1 MNNFLK
7 KTICILLSAV
17 LLAALV
23 SGCGKQAGAAEN
35 STQETTAVTT
45 APARQVRDG
54 IQTLLVICLD
64 AFDAPGDSGAY
75 RNGNRADLI
84 MLMVIDEALGKTTA
98 LQLNPDTMVPFTPP
112 GASEALEVP
121 LGLVYSYGSGG
132 SDSCLSGS
140 KAVSGLLGG
149 IPIDHYMTFTMD
161 SIPIVNDMI
170 GGVTV
175 DITDDFPEEYPA
187 LQKGENVTLS
197 GESAAAFFRFRADD
211 DVDNEAHME
220 RQRGYMAGLYSPFL
234 KNAGQENF
242 LTKLTLQ
249 LGERFTT
256 DLTLSQMMQMLQSLE
271 TYPLDESILTL
282 RGTAG
287 KSDGQF
293 RFRADTDWLERVTD
307 QLFFA

>member
-1 MNNFLK
+1 MNKNLK
-7 KTICILLSAV
+7 KTIWILLSAV

-23 SGCGKQAGAAEN
+23 SGCGKLAGAGESSAR
-35 STQETTAVTT
+35 ETTAMTT

-98 LQLNPDTMVPFTPP
+98 LQLNPDTLVPFTPP

-271 TYPLDESILTL
+271 TYPLDENILTL
-282 RGTAG
+282 RGTAEI
-287 KSDGQF
+287 SDGQF
-293 RFRADTDWLERVTD
+293 QFHADTDWLNQTAER
-307 QLFFA
+307 LFFE

>member
-1 MNNFLK
+1 MNNLLK
-7 KTICILLSAV
+7 KTICILLSTV
-17 LLAALV
+17 TLAAMV
-23 SGCGKQAGAAEN
+23 SGCGKVPAAE
-35 STQETTAVTT
+35 SSAQETTAATT
-45 APARQVRDG
+45 APVRQVREG

-64 AFDAPGDSGAY
+64 AFDAPSDSGAY

-98 LQLNPDTMVPFTPP
+98 LQLNPDTVVPFTPP

-140 KAVSGLLGG
+140 KAVSNLLGG
-149 IPIDHYMTFTMD
+149 VPVDHYMTFTMD

-197 GESAAAFFRFRADD
+197 GESAADFFRFRADD
-211 DVDNEAHME
+211 DVDNESHME

-234 KNAGQENF
+234 ENAGQESF

-271 TYPLDESILTL
+271 TYPLDETIVTL
-282 RGTAG
+282 RGTAET
-287 KSDGQF
+287 SDGQF
-293 RFRADTDWLERVTD
+293 RFHADTDWLEQLTE
-307 QLFFA
+307 QLFFG

>member
-1 MNNFLK
+1 MNNLLK
-7 KTICILLSAV
+7 KAICILLSAV
-17 LLAALV
+17 MLAALV
-23 SGCGKQAGAAEN
+23 SGCGKLAGAAEN
-35 STQETTAVTT
+35 SAEETTAVTT
-45 APARQVRDG
+45 VPARQVKDG

-64 AFDAPGDSGAY
+64 AFDAPSDSGAY

-84 MLMVIDEALGKTTA
+84 LLMVIDEALGKTTA

-112 GASEALEVP
+112 GAYEALEVP

-140 KAVSGLLGG
+140 KAVSNLLGG

-271 TYPLDESILTL
+271 TYPLDENILTL
-282 RGTAG
+282 RGTAEI
-287 KSDGQF
+287 SDGEF
-293 RFRADTDWLERVTD
+293 HFHADTDWLNQTAER
-307 QLFFA
+307 LFFE

>member
-1 MNNFLK
+1 MNKNLK

-23 SGCGKQAGAAEN
+23 SGCGKLAGAGESSA
-35 STQETTAVTT
+35 QETTAMTT
-45 APARQVRDG
+45 APARQVKDG

-64 AFDAPGDSGAY
+64 AFDAPSDSGAY

-98 LQLNPDTMVPFTPP
+98 LQLNPDTLVPFTPP

-175 DITDDFPEEYPA
+175 NITDDFPEEYPA

-211 DVDNEAHME
+211 DVDNESHME

-271 TYPLDESILTL
+271 TYPLDENILTL
-282 RGTAG
+282 RGTAEI
-287 KSDGQF
+287 SDGQF
-293 RFRADTDWLERVTD
+293 RFHADTDWLERMTE

>member
-7 KTICILLSAV
+7 KTICILLSTV
-17 LLAALV
+17 MLAALLC
-23 SGCGKQAGAAEN
+23 GCGKQAGAGERSA
-35 STQETTAVTT
+35 QETTAVTT

-64 AFDAPGDSGAY
+64 AFDAPSDSGAY

-84 MLMVIDEALGKTTA
+84 MLTVVDEALGKTTA

-112 GASEALEVP
+112 GASEALEIP
-121 LGLVYSYGSGG
+121 LGLVYSFGSGG

-175 DITDDFPEEYPA
+175 DITDAFPEEYPA

-220 RQRGYMAGLYSPFL
+220 RQRGYMAGLYFPFL

-271 TYPLDESILTL
+271 TYPLDENILTL
-282 RGTAG
+282 RGTAET
-287 KSDGQF
+287 SDGQF
-293 RFRADTDWLERVTD
+293 RFHADTDSLNQTAER
-307 QLFFA
+307 LFFE

>member
-7 KTICILLSAV
+7 KTICILLSVV

-35 STQETTAVTT
+35 SVEETKAMTT

-64 AFDAPGDSGAY
+64 AFDAPSDSGAY

-84 MLMVIDEALGKTTA
+84 LLMVIDEALGKTTA
-98 LQLNPDTMVPFTPP
+98 LQLNPDTLVPFTPP

-271 TYPLDESILTL
+271 SYPLDENILTL
-282 RGTAG
+282 RGTAEI
-287 KSDGQF
+287 SDGQF
-293 RFRADTDWLERVTD
+293 RFHADTDWLNQTIE

>member
-7 KTICILLSAV
+7 KVICILLSAV
-17 LLAALV
+17 ILAALV
-23 SGCGKQAGAAEN
+23 CGCGKVPAAEN
-35 STQETTAVTT
+35 SSQETTAMTT
-45 APARQVRDG
+45 APARQVKDG

-64 AFDAPGDSGAY
+64 AFDAPSDSGAY

-98 LQLNPDTMVPFTPP
+98 LHLNPDTLVPFTPP
-112 GASEALEVP
+112 GASEAAQVP

-175 DITDDFPEEYPA
+175 DITDAFPEEYPA

-271 TYPLDESILTL
+271 SYPLDENILTL
-282 RGTAG
+282 RGTAEI
-287 KSDGQF
+287 SDGQF
-293 RFRADTDWLERVTD
+293 RFHADTDWLNQTAER
-307 QLFFA
+307 LFFE

>member
-7 KTICILLSAV
+7 KTICILLSVV

-23 SGCGKQAGAAEN
+23 SGCGKQAGAEESSA
-35 STQETTAVTT
+35 QETTAMTT
-45 APARQVRDG
+45 APARQVKDG

-64 AFDAPGDSGAY
+64 AFDAPSDSGAY

-84 MLMVIDEALGKTTA
+84 LLMVIDEALGKTTA
-98 LQLNPDTMVPFTPP
+98 LQLNPDTLVPFTPP

-271 TYPLDESILTL
+271 SYPLDENILTL
-282 RGTAG
+282 RGTAEI
-287 KSDGQF
+287 SDGQF
-293 RFRADTDWLERVTD
+293 RFHADTDWLNQTIE

>member
-1 MNNFLK
+1 MNQNLK
-7 KTICILLSAV
+7 KAMCILQSAVILAV
-17 LLAALV
+17 LLC
-23 SGCGKQAGAAEN
+23 GCGKVPAAEN
-35 STQETTAVTT
+35 SAQETTAVTT
-45 APARQVRDG
+45 APVRQVRDG

-64 AFDAPGDSGAY
+64 AFDAPSDSGAY

-98 LQLNPDTMVPFTPP
+98 LQLNPDTVVPFTPP

-140 KAVSGLLGG
+140 KAVSNLLGG
-149 IPIDHYMTFTMD
+149 VPVDHYMTFTMD

-175 DITDDFPEEYPA
+175 DITDAFPEEYPA
-187 LQKGENVTLS
+187 LVKGETVTLS
-197 GESAAAFFRFRADD
+197 GEASADFFRFRADD
-211 DVDNEAHME
+211 DVDNESHME

-271 TYPLDESILTL
+271 TYPLDENILTL
-282 RGTAG
+282 RGTAET
-287 KSDGQF
+287 SDGQF
-293 RFRADTDWLERVTD
+293 RFHADTDWLEQLTE
-307 QLFFA
+307 QLFFG

>member
-1 MNNFLK
+1 MNKNLK

-17 LLAALV
+17 LLAVLV
-23 SGCGKQAGAAEN
+23 CGCGKVPAAEN
-35 STQETTAVTT
+35 SSQETTAVTT
-45 APARQVRDG
+45 VPARQVKDG

-64 AFDAPGDSGAY
+64 AFDAPSDSGAY

-84 MLMVIDEALGKTTA
+84 MLIVIDEALGKTTA

-112 GASEALEVP
+112 GAYEALEVP

-175 DITDDFPEEYPA
+175 DITDAFPEEYPA
-187 LQKGENVTLS
+187 LQKGENVPLS

-271 TYPLDESILTL
+271 TYPLDENILTL
-282 RGTAG
+282 RGTAET
-287 KSDGQF
+287 SDGQF
-293 RFRADTDWLERVTD
+293 RFHADTDSLNQTAER
-307 QLFFA
+307 LFFE